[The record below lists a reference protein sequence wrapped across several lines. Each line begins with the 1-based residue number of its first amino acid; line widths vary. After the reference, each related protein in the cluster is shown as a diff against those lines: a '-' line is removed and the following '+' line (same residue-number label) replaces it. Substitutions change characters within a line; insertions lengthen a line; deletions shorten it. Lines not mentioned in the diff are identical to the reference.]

1 MRAWIALLGG
11 LLLWLIHF
19 CLVYAIPSLDAIGAM
34 KPAALDTLHT
44 LSTLAC
50 LALSIALAIASWRRV
65 RLLAPESAF
74 RERLSALG
82 AALAGVAILWQ
93 AAPGWI
99 G

>member
-11 LLLWLIHF
+11 LILWLIHF

-34 KPAALDTLHT
+34 RPSVLDALHT
-44 LSTLAC
+44 LSTLVCFA
-50 LALSIALAIASWRRV
+50 LAIALAIVSWRQTR
-65 RLLAPESAF
+65 RIAPESAF

-93 AAPGWI
+93 AAPGWMT
-99 G
+99 

>member
-11 LLLWLIHF
+11 LILWLLHF
-19 CLVYAIPSLDAIGAM
+19 CLVYAIPSLDAIGALT
-34 KPAALDTLHT
+34 PAALRTAHT

-50 LALSIALAIASWRRV
+50 LVGTVALALWSWRLAERA
-65 RLLAPESAF
+65 APERAF

-93 AAPGWI
+93 AAPAWI